1 MIFSFKKWDEADEI
15 RKFIPVSSGL
25 SFENMESSLND
36 AFNLF
41 YRPLFGDELSERV
54 IAIYESESPSEQGKK
69 ILEESQRAVANL
81 AFWFNYSE
89 LSLRIT
95 DMGIQRQES
104 ETFKQT
110 YKYQEDDLKTSFKNK
125 GFNALDRIICL
136 FEKHAEEFPEFMES
150 PAFSEVSKTIV
161 SSTSE
166 VNSIYFINSSRLIFL
181 RLKPLFKVVEDTIL
195 VQLMGQD
202 LHRKFTE
209 CLSSGTKEI
218 GSTTTEELRRRCAV
232 VVVNHA
238 VAMLIKQTGSLTDR
252 GLYFEQTVAGKSGN
266 TEQSPASRTFTMQH
280 AATLEATAGM
290 YADAL
295 TNFIRNSLPD
305 FYKGKPSDVF
315 MRDNDNKRTFW
326 A

>member
-1 MIFSFKKWDEADEI
+1 MIFSLKKWDEADEI
-15 RKFIPVSSGL
+15 RKFIPVSSAL
-25 SFENMESSLND
+25 SFEKMESSLND
-36 AFNLF
+36 AFDLF
-41 YRPLFGDELSERV
+41 YRPLFGDALSERV
-54 IAIYESESPSEQGKK
+54 IAIYDSESPSEQEKK

-95 DMGIQRQES
+95 DLGIQRQES

-209 CLSSGTKEI
+209 CLSSGIKEI

-232 VVVNHA
+232 VDRKSVV
-238 VAMLIKQTGSLTDR
+238 
-252 GLYFEQTVAGKSGN
+252 
-266 TEQSPASRTFTMQH
+266 
-280 AATLEATAGM
+280 
-290 YADAL
+290 
-295 TNFIRNSLPD
+295 
-305 FYKGKPSDVF
+305 
-315 MRDNDNKRTFW
+315 
-326 A
+326 